1 MNSLDIRTK
10 NYSMNEFKALARDQS
25 GNIIDL
31 YEHFLLLKPAQVY
44 LLSEDD
50 ASHYYELQEELNY
63 ELFVLCEE
71 FGV

>member
-10 NYSMNEFKALARDQS
+10 KYSMTEFKALARDRA

-31 YEHFLLLKPAQVY
+31 YEHFLLLTPAQVY

-50 ASHYYELQEELNY
+50 SSYYYELQDELNC
-63 ELFVLCEE
+63 ELFALCEE
-71 FGV
+71 FGC